1 LSSLLGGWL
10 TVTNLKPLVVD
21 LHITADAAPGA
32 LLEPHQSRHPG
43 CTSDG
48 QRLIA
53 RRKSCIRKSE
63 DPSAFELSR
72 WRDGRCGVGLR
83 VVFLPV

>member
-63 DPSAFELSR
+63 DPSAFTITYPRLCGTNQSR
-72 WRDGRCGVGLR
+72 
-83 VVFLPV
+83 